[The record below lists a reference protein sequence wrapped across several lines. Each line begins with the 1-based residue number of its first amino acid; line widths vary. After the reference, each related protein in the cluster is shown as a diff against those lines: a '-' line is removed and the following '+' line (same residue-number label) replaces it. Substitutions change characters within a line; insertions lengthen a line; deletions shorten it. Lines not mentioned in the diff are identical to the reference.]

1 MSPYTENKE
10 NHPVSRS
17 FICNILYFSPAIIS
31 IFIIIILEMKHHKL
45 YDFLPSGNGYKIR
58 LLLTQM
64 GMPFERIDVNI
75 LKGET
80 RTPEF
85 LSKNPNGKIPVL
97 EVNTGQYLA
106 ESNAILVY
114 LSEGTE
120 FLPYDRFLRAKVLQW
135 LFFEQYS
142 HEPFIATSR
151 FWISILGKAEE
162 YRTAIEQKREPGY
175 AALKVMEHHLMTHEF
190 FVSERY
196 TIADI
201 ALFAYTHVADEGGF
215 DLTKFPAIQAWIE
228 RVKSQPRYIKITQ
241 DKNFAE

>member
-1 MSPYTENKE
+1 ME
-10 NHPVSRS
+10 
-17 FICNILYFSPAIIS
+17 IIR
-31 IFIIIILEMKHHKL
+31 L

-58 LLLTQM
+58 LLLTQI
-64 GMPFERIDVNI
+64 GMPFERIEVDI
-75 LKGET
+75 TKGET

-85 LSKNPNGKIPVL
+85 LSKNPNGKIPLL
-97 EVNTGQYLA
+97 EIEPGKYLA

-120 FLPYDRFLRAKVLQW
+120 FLPYDRFLRAQVLQW

-151 FWISILGKAEE
+151 FFISILGKPQE
-162 YRTAIEQKREPGY
+162 YQEAIEQRREPGY
-175 AALKVMEHHLMTHEF
+175 AALRVMEKHLSSHSF
-190 FVSERY
+190 FVGERY

-215 DLTKFPAIQAWIE
+215 DLTQFSAIQAWIE
-228 RVKSQPRYIKITQ
+228 RVKSQSGYISIHQ
-241 DKNFAE
+241 Y